1 MSIRMK
7 HVRDKKKQKGK
18 KYKQIL
24 VSSALVPFILEV
36 FMICNI
42 LIINKHL
49 IKLIQSIVPF

>member
-7 HVRDKKKQKGK
+7 HVRDKKKTKGK
-18 KYKQIL
+18 KIQML

-36 FMICNI
+36 FMVCNI